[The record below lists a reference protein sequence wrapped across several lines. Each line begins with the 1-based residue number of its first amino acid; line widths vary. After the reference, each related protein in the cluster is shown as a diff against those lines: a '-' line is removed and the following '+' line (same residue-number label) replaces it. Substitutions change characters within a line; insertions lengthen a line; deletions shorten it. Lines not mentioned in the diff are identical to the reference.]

1 MGRDRGGVISLLDD
15 AQSLISSQISRHSA
29 QPSPAPQSQ
38 NEKMLSCLC
47 LYICTSLYILEL
59 VGSSLRRGV
68 IVLFLSPC
76 HLHHIINP
84 LRCSSNSTSCRH
96 LLFTSNWKHLE
107 QSRGLCWSR
116 FVAIITVVA
125 TVAMVQTQ
133 PQPAT
138 IGSNLDL
145 DQWPG
150 GCSQQTLNSNPTQV

>member
-1 MGRDRGGVISLLDD
+1 MKMGRDRGGVISLLDD

-47 LYICTSLYILEL
+47 LYICTSLYILEV

-84 LRCSSNSTSCRH
+84 PRCSSNSTSCRH
-96 LLFTSNWKHLE
+96 LLFIRATGNILNKAE
-107 QSRGLCWSR
+107 VCVEAGLL
-116 FVAIITVVA
+116 
-125 TVAMVQTQ
+125 QLLLLLQ
-133 PQPAT
+133 Q
-138 IGSNLDL
+138 L
-145 DQWPG
+145 QW
-150 GCSQQTLNSNPTQV
+150 CRASHSQQPLVLISTSISDQEAAASKL

>member
-29 QPSPAPQSQ
+29 QPSHAPQSQ

-76 HLHHIINP
+76 HLHNIIYP
-84 LRCSSNSTSCRH
+84 SRCSSSSTSCRH
-96 LLFTSNWKHLE
+96 LLFTRATGNILNKAE
-107 QSRGLCWSR
+107 VCVEAGLLQLLLLLQQLQW
-116 FVAIITVVA
+116 
-125 TVAMVQTQ
+125 TQ

-145 DQWPG
+145 DQ
-150 GCSQQTLNSNPTQV
+150 